1 MTRPSDPLLTWLR
14 KHLADRGWNTARLA
28 QAAGIDRARARKILA
43 GTEPMWVDEL
53 LGITRALE
61 LSPQDLE
68 GVDLPDPS
76 SAPAVTPLR
85 MAAEGEAV
93 SVNTVN
99 PWGNQPEQLVRIA
112 FAMGCDFFLLI
123 DSAQLAG
130 SGVPDAVL
138 AQYRS
143 RDLPIK
149 LDAAYH
155 PYNQPRYSPADLTL
169 TLSFDALYD
178 CRIPWSA
185 FKQVIFFPLPPDPE
199 LPATGEDE
207 APPAPGVPH
216 LRLVT

>member
-28 QAAGIDRARARKILA
+28 QAAGIERARARKILA

-61 LSPQDLE
+61 LSPHDLE

-76 SAPAVTPLR
+76 SSPATAPLR
-85 MAAEGEAV
+85 MAAAGEAV
-93 SVNTVN
+93 PVTAVN
-99 PWGNQPEQLVRIA
+99 PWGNQPEQLVRVA

-123 DSAQLAG
+123 DTAQLVD
-130 SGVPDAVL
+130 SGVPAAVL
-138 AQYRS
+138 AQYRG

-178 CRIPWSA
+178 CRLPWSA

-199 LPATGEDE
+199 PPATAEE
-207 APPAPGVPH
+207 APAPAPGVPH